1 MDVPADLLPHR
12 PPWLLVDGVT
22 ARAGDRVEC
31 VKQLGSADPL
41 LFDGELPA
49 VLLLEAMAQAAACL
63 NGERLGRHRGML
75 VAASGF
81 EVVAPARAGETLR
94 LVAVKQASLGALVRF
109 AGEAYCGERLVA
121 RAQMTFAVEAVA

>member
-1 MDVPADLLPHR
+1 MDQPVDLPHR
-12 PPWLLVDGVT
+12 PPWLLVDGVLART
-22 ARAGDRVEC
+22 ADRVEC

-41 LFDGELPA
+41 LCDGELPA
-49 VLLLEAMAQAAACL
+49 VMLLEAMAQAAACL
-63 NGERLGRHRGML
+63 NVAAIGRHRGML

-81 EVVAPARAGETLR
+81 EVVEKARAGETLR

-109 AGEAYCGERLVA
+109 AGEAFAGERLLA